1 MVSAHQLRSRRY
13 TLVSS
18 IVSAFLCLLAQ
29 LQAFTL
35 PHDHHGDTPP
45 RVRAELLF
53 FPPALYIFSPSLCS
67 SSSYVT
73 DACHQ
78 RLHLGKQST
87 ARPPAVSLYPEA
99 IPTNFWHTFSS
110 LDSLSVVSEMPWLPA
125 LAVHPL
131 LPEKRLFLLALFFFD
146 FQPRAPPV
154 GLV

>member
-1 MVSAHQLRSRRY
+1 MISAHQLRSRRY

-18 IVSAFLCLLAQ
+18 IVSAFLCSLTQ

-35 PHDHHGDTPP
+35 PHNHHGDTPP

-53 FPPALYIFSPSLCS
+53 SPPALYIFS
-67 SSSYVT
+67 VT

-87 ARPPAVSLYPEA
+87 ARPIAVSLYPEA
-99 IPTNFWHTFSS
+99 IPTNCWHTLSS
-110 LDSLSVVSEMPWLPA
+110 LGSLSVVSEMPWLPA